1 MATSKVKFTV
11 SDGNLFSAIA
21 GADHVAS
28 LVFDVDNSPAGGV
41 IAAEGE
47 VHQIF
52 SLKQAVELGITGI
65 EDPAAPTGSEYEGGV
80 VHKHIADFF
89 GVNPNGEL
97 YVGLAPSL
105 TATVGTVTAFSFLSS
120 IQTIAQ
126 GRIRQQ
132 GVYTKED
139 LFSAGTPY
147 TVNFV
152 AAIDSI
158 ADADA
163 LANRPYSVILHANV
177 ATVGGQNVELGEIPT
192 AIGSNERV
200 SINIGQDNGALTK
213 AIQDANTAKQS
224 VGSVGTF
231 IAAVSLANVHESI
244 GWLSKTDLSG
254 VIPTIA
260 FGFGGVVAD
269 IDDNT
274 PYESLAPQQLDV
286 FDEYGYIFPHRYIDF
301 AGVYASQQRTL
312 SSGDFN
318 TIARVRT
325 ADKSRRLVR
334 AALLPTLQQP
344 LYIDPVSGEVS
355 VGTINQFKA
364 IVHRQLV
371 SMQTAGEVSGF
382 SITINP
388 KQNIL
393 GGACFEIEYR
403 IIPVG
408 TNDQICVELGLATSI
423 A

>member
-65 EDPAAPTGSEYEGGV
+65 EDPSAPTGSEYEGGV

-105 TATVGTVTAFSFLSS
+105 TTDFTFLSS
-120 IQTIAQ
+120 IQTISQ

-152 AAIDSI
+152 AAIDTI

-177 ATVGGQNVELGEIPT
+177 ATVGGLDVDILQIPT

-200 SINIGQDNGALTK
+200 SINIGQDNGDITK
-213 AIQDANTAKQS
+213 AIQNANDAKQS

-274 PYESLAPQQLDV
+274 PYESLAPQQLDTL
-286 FDEYGYIFPHRYIDF
+286 DGYGYIFPHRYIDF

-371 SMQTAGEVSGF
+371 SMQTAGEISGF

-393 GGACFEIEYR
+393 GGSCFEIEYR

>member
-11 SDGNLFSAIA
+11 SDGNLFSVIA

-41 IAAEGE
+41 ISADGE

-52 SLKQAVELGITGI
+52 SLKQAVDLGITGI
-65 EDPAAPTGSEYEGGV
+65 VDPSAPTGSEYEGGV

-105 TATVGTVTAFSFLSS
+105 TTDFSFLSS
-120 IQTIAQ
+120 IQTISQ

-152 AAIDSI
+152 AAIDTI

-177 ATVGGQNVELGEIPT
+177 ATVGGLDVDILQIPT

-200 SINIGQDNGALTK
+200 SINIGQDNGDITK
-213 AIQDANTAKQS
+213 AIQDTNDAKQS
-224 VGSVGTF
+224 VGSVGAF

-244 GWLSKTDLSG
+244 GWLSRTDLSG

-274 PYESLAPQQLDV
+274 PYESLAPQQLDA

-344 LYIDPVSGEVS
+344 LYIDPVNGEVS
-355 VGTINQFKA
+355 VGTINQFKS
-364 IVHRQLV
+364 IVHRQLT